1 MVLSKAA
8 VARRQGVAMRAL
20 AVACGLSLVAPSASA
35 QAPAATPAPSAPSPA
50 AKPAAAMMTFKFGVL
65 RQFPTPPPWWDT
77 IATLPP
83 EDDGIAGARLG
94 VVDNNTTGRFLK
106 QDFQLA
112 EELVPF
118 GEDPM
123 PAFNRLLD
131 QGATFIVLA
140 VPADQLLKM
149 ADAVKDRDVILF
161 NAGAVDDE
169 LRGKDCR
176 PNILHTAPNRAM
188 LTDALAQYLVWKR
201 WTNWLLLTGRREE
214 DRKYA
219 ADIRRSAKKF
229 GAKIVEERTWN
240 FGPDARVSAQN
251 DVPVFTQNVA
261 YDVAMIADEL
271 GEFGELI
278 GWRTW
283 DPRPTAG
290 TAGLTPTT
298 WHATLENWGASQ
310 LQNRF
315 YKQSKRV
322 MRPLDFQMWLAMR
335 TIGESATRTKSNDPK
350 TLRAFIFGPN
360 FELAGFKGQSFSY
373 RDWDNQLRQPI
384 LLAQPAALVSVSPQE
399 GFLHQTN
406 LLDTMGYDRPE
417 TTCRMP
423 KP

>member
-1 MVLSKAA
+1 MATS
-8 VARRQGVAMRAL
+8 AL
-20 AVACGLSLVAPSASA
+20 ALGLALLWTGAAEAQTTAPSPEAP
-35 QAPAATPAPSAPSPA
+35 APAAPQT
-50 AKPAAAMMTFKFGVL
+50 AKPAAQIMQFKFGVL

-77 IATLPP
+77 MVTLPP

-94 VVDNNTTGRFLK
+94 AVDNNTTGRFLK
-106 QDFQLA
+106 QDFQIA

-123 PAFNRLLD
+123 PAFQKLLD
-131 QGATFIVLA
+131 GGAKFIVLA

-149 ADAVKDRDVILF
+149 SDAVKDKDVILF
-161 NAGAVDDE
+161 NAGATDDE
-169 LRGKDCR
+169 LRQKDCR
-176 PNILHTAPNRAM
+176 ANILHTAPNRAM
-188 LTDALAQYLVWKR
+188 LTDALAQYLVTKR
-201 WTNWLLLTGRREE
+201 WSNWLLLVGRRDE

-219 ADIRRSAKKF
+219 EDVKRSAKKF
-229 GAKIVEERTWN
+229 GAKIADERVWN
-240 FGPDARVSAQN
+240 FGPDARVSAEK
-251 DVPVFTQNVA
+251 DVPVFTQNIS
-261 YDVAMIADEL
+261 YDVAVIADEL
-271 GEFGELI
+271 GEFGDLI

-290 TAGLTPTT
+290 TSGLTPTT

-315 YKQSKRV
+315 YKQAKRG

-335 TIGESATRTKSNDPK
+335 TIGESATRIKSNDVK
-350 TLRAFIFGPN
+350 ALRDFIFGPT

-373 RDWDNQLRQPI
+373 RPWDHQLRQPI

-406 LLDTMGYDRPE
+406 PLDTMGYDKPE
-417 TTCRMP
+417 SQCRL
-423 KP
+423 